1 MTKKFNEK
9 TQKTEAHKV
18 HYHKKMAKVMKRIRT
33 IRRLKTLQRHA
44 AHKKFHVGG
53 KGKCNEEFCSKKFQK
68 CSHLLITPR
77 CMSRCKK
84 KCCKAGKCTTFYY
97 RKLWEKAT
105 GKVIKKIPS
114 SRQLLKP
121 SKPLGKKLLGRR
133 RAFGLKHRKSKIF
146 RHKKTLGVTFRRR
159 RAVSVKHMK
168 KVHKMVHKKKKPAV
182 KKPKKTKKAPKKH
195 LGKFSEKLHKVNKAY
210 KKK

>member
-1 MTKKFNEK
+1 MQKKH
-9 TQKTEAHKV
+9 AHKE
-18 HYHKKMAKVMKRIRT
+18 HYHKKMAKVMKHIRT
-33 IRRLKTLQRHA
+33 NRRLKTLQKRA

-53 KGKCNEEFCSKKFQK
+53 KGKCTEVCSKKFTK

-77 CMSRCKK
+77 CMTRCKK
-84 KCCKAGKCTTFYY
+84 KCCKAGKCTNFYY
-97 RKLWEKAT
+97 RKLWEKKT

-133 RAFGLKHRKSKIF
+133 RAFGLKHRKSRIF
-146 RHKKTLGVTFRRR
+146 RHKKTVGVTFRRR
-159 RAVSVKHMK
+159 RAVSVKHK
-168 KVHKMVHKKKKPAV
+168 KVLKKVKMVHKKKKPAV
-182 KKPKKTKKAPKKH
+182 KKLKKTKKVTKKH

>member
-1 MTKKFNEK
+1 MQKK
-9 TQKTEAHKV
+9 EAHKE
-18 HYHKKMAKVMKRIRT
+18 HYHKKMAKVMTHIRT
-33 IRRLKTLQRHA
+33 KRRLKTLQKRA
-44 AHKKFHVGG
+44 DHKKFHIGG
-53 KGKCNEEFCSKKFQK
+53 KGKCTKKCSKKFQK

-77 CMSRCKK
+77 CMTRCEK

-146 RHKKTLGVTFRRR
+146 RHKKTVGVTFRRR

-168 KVHKMVHKKKKPAV
+168 VHKMVHKKKKPAV
-182 KKPKKTKKAPKKH
+182 KKLKKTKKAPKKH